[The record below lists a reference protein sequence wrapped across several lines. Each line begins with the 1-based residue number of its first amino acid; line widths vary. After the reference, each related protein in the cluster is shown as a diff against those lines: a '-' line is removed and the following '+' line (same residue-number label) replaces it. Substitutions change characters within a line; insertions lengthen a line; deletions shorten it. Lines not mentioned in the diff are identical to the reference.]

1 MSSASFD
8 LRTDELDSFI
18 FLHEMLFRHIDF
30 GVIYILDHPF
40 CSASGVPGPGDH
52 RYVYYLRTQSTSG
65 VHTLPRIHFTRL
77 PTTQDERANA
87 RLLKVTRVSTGMR
100 YDILDVIT

>member
-18 FLHEMLFRHIDF
+18 FLHEMLFRHIDY
-30 GVIYILDHPF
+30 GVIYMLDHPF

-52 RYVYYLRTQSTSG
+52 RYVYYLRTEYFWIT
-65 VHTLPRIHFTRL
+65 HA
-77 PTTQDERANA
+77 PTYSLHALTHDSR
-87 RLLKVTRVSTGMR
+87 
-100 YDILDVIT
+100 

>member
-18 FLHEMLFRHIDF
+18 FLHEMLLRHIDF
-30 GVIYILDHPF
+30 GVIYMLDHPF

-65 VHTLPRIHFTRL
+65 VHTLHVFTSRAYPR
-77 PTTQDERANA
+77 
-87 RLLKVTRVSTGMR
+87 LKMR
-100 YDILDVIT
+100 GQMHDC